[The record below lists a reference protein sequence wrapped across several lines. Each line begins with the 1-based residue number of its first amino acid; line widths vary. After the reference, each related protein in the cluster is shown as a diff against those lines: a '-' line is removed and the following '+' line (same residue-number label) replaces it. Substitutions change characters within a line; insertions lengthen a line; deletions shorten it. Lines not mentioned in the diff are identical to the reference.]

1 MQLPGSVF
9 LFSVVE
15 EEDPIMTEA
24 DLQKKY
30 FLRHSALA
38 DLLISKDA
46 NEERLRTITR
56 CATQCF
62 IVFQNL
68 HAEGMLTRSDSGNVL
83 KSQWISLISSYNTG
97 IIKLYNI
104 INILD
109 VSILDKDSLIRMH
122 NEINQLCNALMMESG
137 QSTLREVDAIINKT
151 LSTLNSL
158 MNTMKSLNL

>member
-1 MQLPGSVF
+1 
-9 LFSVVE
+9 
-15 EEDPIMTEA
+15 
-24 DLQKKY
+24 
-30 FLRHSALA
+30 
-38 DLLISKDA
+38 
-46 NEERLRTITR
+46 
-56 CATQCF
+56 
-62 IVFQNL
+62 
-68 HAEGMLTRSDSGNVL
+68 MLTRTGSGNVY
-83 KSQWISLISSYNTG
+83 KSEWLSLILSYNTG

-158 MNTMKSLNL
+158 MNTMKSNNILITETQLEKDDIEYQI